1 MIKSGINRMKF
12 RPKDIM
18 KDIDKKSKN
27 FISAV
32 MDDVKRVAA
41 DETPVD
47 TGQARRGWRRKGKDV
62 LNNVEHITY
71 LEDGHSKQAPSGIAR
86 PTIKEINKRYKK
98 GKYDNE

>member
-1 MIKSGINRMKF
+1 MIKSGISRMKF
-12 RPKDIM
+12 SSKNII

-47 TGQARRGWRRKGKDV
+47 TGQAQRGWRRKGQDV
-62 LNNVEHITY
+62 LNNVEYITH

-86 PTIKEINKRYKK
+86 PTIKEINRRYRK
-98 GKYDNE
+98 GKYNE

>member
-12 RPKDIM
+12 RPKDIL

-47 TGQARRGWRRKGKDV
+47 TGTARRGWRRKKQDV
-62 LNNVEHITY
+62 LNNVEYITH